1 MKSLEEIKKS
11 LVATLDSSFLKCNSS
26 ISVYDFN
33 AFTVQ
38 ELICQLF
45 TKMNEVINQSNI
57 YTGLVTDVLNW
68 IQNEGL
74 KDEVNNVLELWKID
88 GTIENIINH
97 NIFNSIQSE
106 LQNLK
111 DKDSEIIEKIEE
123 DVNTLEFKDIELQ
136 GEITKNQKDISSTR
150 IEMNDKPQ
158 LKVFT
163 LKNQNNE
170 LVPDSIFSDEEM
182 STMRVETYFIKV
194 QYKNPFPDEYKP
206 GAVFGQCFALGNN
219 KWDVRVKDITN
230 YGFSFCLVDSTTGEK
245 VNNSDPVNAVYATY
259 VSFIHASSKRIK
271 QTKEGVK

>member
-123 DVNTLEFKDIELQ
+123 GVNTLEFKDIELQ

>member
-1 MKSLEEIKKS
+1 MKTLEQIKS
-11 LVATLDSSFLKCNSS
+11 SMIQTLEPSFLKSNSS

-45 TKMNEVINQSNI
+45 TKMNEVISQCNT

-74 KDEVNNVLELWKID
+74 KDEVNRVLEYWKND
-88 GTIENIINH
+88 GTIDNIINH
-97 NIFNSIQSE
+97 NIFNS
-106 LQNLK
+106 LN
-111 DKDSEIIEKIEE
+111 SEIEGLKNKDTEIENSINEH
-123 DVNTLEFKDIELQ
+123 VNSLEFKDTELQ
-136 GEITKNQKDISSTR
+136 GEITKNQKDLSDTR

-163 LKNQNNE
+163 LKNKDNE
-170 LVPDSIFSDEEM
+170 LVPDSIFSDEEL

-219 KWDVRVKDITN
+219 KWDVRVKDVTN

-259 VSFIHASSKRIK
+259 VSFIHASSKRIPV
-271 QTKEGVK
+271 KEVK

>member
-1 MKSLEEIKKS
+1 MKTLEQIKS
-11 LVATLDSSFLKCNSS
+11 NMIQTLEPSFLKCNSS

-45 TKMNEVINQSNI
+45 TKMNEVISQCNT

-74 KDEVNNVLELWKID
+74 KDEVNRVLETWKND
-88 GTIENIINH
+88 GTIDNIINH
-97 NIFNSIQSE
+97 NIFNS
-106 LQNLK
+106 LN
-111 DKDSEIIEKIEE
+111 SEIEGLKNKDTEIENSITEQ
-123 DVNTLEFKDIELQ
+123 VNTLTFKDTELQ
-136 GEITKNQKDISSTR
+136 SEITKNQKELSDTR

-163 LKNQNNE
+163 LKNQDNE
-170 LVPDSIFSDEEM
+170 LVPDSIFSDEEL

-194 QYKNPFPDEYKP
+194 QYRNPFPEEYKP

-219 KWDVRVKDITN
+219 KWDVRVKDVTN

-245 VNNSDPVNAVYATY
+245 VNNSDPVNAIYATY
-259 VSFIHASSKRIK
+259 VSFIHASSKRV
-271 QTKEGVK
+271 QVKEV